1 MNARQF
7 LSSLLLIALFCG
19 AALFFLWWLL
29 LGPA

>member
-7 LSSLLLIALFCG
+7 LSSLMLIALFSG
-19 AALFFLWWLL
+19 SALFFLWWLL